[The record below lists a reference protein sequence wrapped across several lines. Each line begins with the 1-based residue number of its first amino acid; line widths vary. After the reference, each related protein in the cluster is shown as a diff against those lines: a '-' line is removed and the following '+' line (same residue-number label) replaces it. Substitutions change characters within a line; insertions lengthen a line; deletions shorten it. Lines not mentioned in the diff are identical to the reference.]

1 MNNNNY
7 EKLIKLHRVEKRLL
21 EINNSRGNLPN
32 KISIL
37 NEKIDNLVNENKNHE
52 SRLSEIESRKTLLNH
67 KISDIENKTSTL
79 NEQMYRVK
87 SNREYEALLSEIDHL
102 NNENIDILKELEASD
117 SEVESINSSMT
128 ENNENLELL
137 NKELST
143 KENQLK
149 ETNSEFKKEEKELE
163 KNRDLFIEDLLND
176 ASLIQVYDDK
186 KAEYGGLAFAEINRD
201 CCENCYSS
209 LPPQLIIDAKNREQL
224 VLCPS
229 CNILLYIEV
238 EDLVN
243 KE

>member
-1 MNNNNY
+1 MNNNSH
-7 EKLIKLHRVEKRLL
+7 EQLIKLHKVEKRLL
-21 EINNSRGNLPN
+21 EINHSRGSLPQ

-37 NEKIDNLVNENKNHE
+37 NEKINNLITENKNYE
-52 SRLSEIESRKTLLNH
+52 NRLSEIGSRKTLLNS
-67 KISDIENKTSTL
+67 KISDIENKISTL
-79 NEQMYRVK
+79 NEQMYKVK

-102 NNENIDILKELEASD
+102 TNENIDILKELETFD
-117 SEVESINSSMT
+117 NELESIDSSIK

-149 ETNSEFKKEEKELE
+149 ETNSEFEKEEKELE
-163 KNRDLFIEDLLND
+163 KDRDSFIKDLSND
-176 ASLIQVYDDK
+176 ASLIGIYNDK
-186 KAEYGGLAFAEINRD
+186 KIEYNGLAFAEINRD
-201 CCENCYSS
+201 CCENCFSS